1 LVEQEKEKLNLVLF
15 LTLGGSLKQ
24 WYNTGILEREL
35 ALYKELKI
43 KYNVSTSII
52 SFGDK
57 TEKQITNNYPYI
69 KVYYN
74 KLNLH
79 PRLYNFLIPFLFF
92 KVFRKASLIKTNQF
106 YGVHLAKRVAKLY
119 SKKLIIRQGY
129 SYIYHRLKENGLNS
143 QEYKQAEEYVL
154 RNINSASSYIF
165 TTKQISENYK
175 KKYKLNSKDINII
188 PNYILTENWK
198 PFYKLKKNKKVV
210 IFIGRFSEQKN
221 LIALSN
227 GLAGINIKLIIVGED
242 NYNVKKKLEKS
253 LTKNKVSFEF
263 FKRTNQKKLKKIIE
277 LADAF
282 ILPSLYEGNPKILI
296 EMMNHKIP
304 VITTMVRGIKEL
316 VTQNNCIL
324 IEKPDYKNIKE
335 SIFKFYELNNKQK
348 IFLINNAY
356 KASLGYSLQKI
367 CKKEFDLYS
376 RLSEK

>member
-1 LVEQEKEKLNLVLF
+1 MIKQGKEKLNLVLF

-24 WYNTGILEREL
+24 WYNSGILDREL
-35 ALYKELKI
+35 ALYKELKV

-52 SFGDK
+52 SFGNS
-57 TEKQITNNYPYI
+57 TEKQFTNNYPYI

-79 PRLYNFLIPFLFF
+79 PRIYNFLIPFLFF

-106 YGVHLAKRVAKLY
+106 YGVHIAKRVAILY

-129 SYIYHRLKENGLNS
+129 SYIYHRLKENGLKS
-143 QEYKQAEEYVL
+143 REYKQAEKYVF

-198 PFYKLKKNKKVV
+198 PFYKLRKNKRVI
-210 IFIGRFSEQKN
+210 IFIGRLSKQKN

-227 GLAGINIKLIIVGED
+227 GLSGTNIKLIIVGED
-242 NYNVKKKLEKS
+242 DSNAKKNLEKS
-253 LTKNKVSFEF
+253 LTKNKVNYEF
-263 FKRTNQKKLKKIIE
+263 FKRTNQKRLKKILE

-304 VITTMVRGIKEL
+304 IITTMVQGIKEL
-316 VTQNNCIL
+316 VTQRNCIL
-324 IEKPDYKNIKE
+324 IKNHDYKNIKA
-335 SIFKFYELNNKQK
+335 SILKFYELNNKQK
-348 IFLINNAY
+348 IDLINKSY
-356 KASLGYSLQKI
+356 QASLDYSLKKI
-367 CKKEFDLYS
+367 CKKEFDLYTL
-376 RLSEK
+376 LSEK